1 MSGLR
6 AMKSLVFASCLL
18 ALMPIS
24 GTAHAGNTLIKSE
37 EASLPPPSTS
47 ASVTLVTRGIT
58 RKPNVILTSPGASV
72 TSPFDLQFK
81 FEAHGGSK
89 IKPNTFHIIYLRTPN
104 VDLTARVKPF
114 VTTDGVDMTGAEAP
128 PGKHMIKVTV
138 SDSDNREG
146 SAVFTLNVL
155 K

>member
-1 MSGLR
+1 MRSI
-6 AMKSLVFASCLL
+6 VFISFLFAF
-18 ALMPIS
+18 ALGS
-24 GTAHAGNTLIKSE
+24 TAARAGNVLIKQE
-37 EASLPPPSTS
+37 EASLPPPPTT

-72 TSPFDLQFK
+72 SSPFNLQFK

-89 IKPNTFHIIYLRTPN
+89 IKPNTFHIIYMRTPN

-114 VTTDGVDMTGAEAP
+114 ATADGVEMTGAEAP
-128 PGKHMIKVTV
+128 PGQHMIKVTIF
-138 SDSDNREG
+138 DSENREG